1 MASMVVS
8 NNDLTEHR
16 ETNGKINASI
26 FLYFWIGCG
35 IVDSVLRYRFHPQSY
50 RCAAPGGSKMNSP
63 TKQTD
68 TRATSIRTIVAA
80 SAIGTTIEWYDF
92 LIYATAASLVLNK
105 LFFPTEDPLVGEL
118 IAISTVG
125 VGFFARPF
133 GAVVFSHFGDRLGRK
148 SPLILTMV
156 SMGLATTLIGLLP
169 TYASIGIAAPILL
182 VACRLVQGI
191 AVGGE
196 WGGAVLMA
204 IEHSPPDKRGFYG
217 SLVQIGFPLGMSLGT
232 ASFFALAYLDD
243 KQFMSWGWRIPFLA
257 SAALV
262 AIGIFVRLRID
273 ETPDFKRVVREG
285 KISRV
290 PAVEA
295 MRHHSKDL
303 LIGLGARITEISWI
317 YVLTIFG
324 LSYAVTTLALPRS
337 LVLGAI
343 ALGAAVE
350 LITIPLFGHL
360 SDRVG
365 RRPIYL
371 LGCVAAICL
380 SFPIFWALATRDP
393 LMVILAFVVGMS
405 VGHGIMYG
413 VQASFL
419 SEMFPSNLRYTGASL
434 GYQIAAPIGGG
445 LIPLAAAAVVEL
457 THGSTWPVSLLMILI
472 ALTTVLAVRA
482 ARETAPAAKKA
493 AKKVATAANG

>member
-1 MASMVVS
+1 
-8 NNDLTEHR
+8 
-16 ETNGKINASI
+16 
-26 FLYFWIGCG
+26 
-35 IVDSVLRYRFHPQSY
+35 
-50 RCAAPGGSKMNSP
+50 MNSR
-63 TKQTD
+63 TMQTED
-68 TRATSIRTIVAA
+68 RTASIRTIVAA

-105 LFFPTEDPLVGEL
+105 LFFPTDDPLIGKL
-118 IAISTVG
+118 ISISTVG

-133 GAVVFSHFGDRLGRK
+133 GAIILSHFGDRLGRK
-148 SPLILTMV
+148 SPLILTMT

-169 TYASIGIAAPILL
+169 TYASIGVAAPILL

-196 WGGAVLMA
+196 WGGAVLLA
-204 IEHSPPDKRGFYG
+204 TEHSPPEQRGFFG

-257 SAALV
+257 SAVLV

-273 ETPDFKRVVREG
+273 ETPDFKRLKREG
-285 KISRV
+285 KIERIPV
-290 PAVEA
+290 LEVIR
-295 MRHHSKDL
+295 RHPKDL

-365 RRPIYL
+365 RRPVYL
-371 LGCVAAICL
+371 LGCIAAIGL
-380 SFPIFWALATRDP
+380 SFPIFWALATRESWV
-393 LMVILAFVVGMS
+393 VIAAFVVGMS

-445 LIPLAAAAVVEL
+445 LVPLAAAAVVEL
-457 THGSTWPVSLLMILI
+457 THGATWPVSLLMILI

-482 ARETAPAAKKA
+482 ARETAPIFESQTL
-493 AKKVATAANG
+493 TAHSQPVVTVLAD

>member
-1 MASMVVS
+1 
-8 NNDLTEHR
+8 
-16 ETNGKINASI
+16 
-26 FLYFWIGCG
+26 
-35 IVDSVLRYRFHPQSY
+35 
-50 RCAAPGGSKMNSP
+50 MNSRP
-63 TKQTD
+63 MIQSD
-68 TRATSIRTIVAA
+68 DQAASIRTVVAA

-105 LFFPTEDPLVGEL
+105 LFFPTEDPLVGTL
-118 IAISTVG
+118 ISISTIG
-125 VGFFARPF
+125 VGFFARPI
-133 GAVVFSHFGDRLGRK
+133 GAIILSHFGDRLGRK
-148 SPLILTMV
+148 SMLILTLV
-156 SMGLATTLIGLLP
+156 SMGVATALIGILP

-204 IEHSPPDKRGFYG
+204 TEHSPPDKRGFYG
-217 SLVQIGFPLGMSLGT
+217 SMVQIGFPLGMALGT
-232 ASFFALAYLDD
+232 ASFFALAYLGDQ
-243 KQFMSWGWRIPFLA
+243 QFMSWGWRIPFVA

-262 AIGIFVRLRID
+262 VIGTFIRLRID
-273 ETPDFKRVVREG
+273 ETPDFKRVLREG
-285 KISRV
+285 KVSRLPV
-290 PAVEA
+290 LEA
-295 MRHHSKDL
+295 IRRHPRDL

-324 LSYAVTTLALPRS
+324 LSYAVTNLGLPRS

-350 LITIPLFGHL
+350 LVTIPLFGHL
-360 SDRVG
+360 SDHVG
-365 RRPIYL
+365 RRLIYL

-380 SFPIFWALATRDP
+380 SFPIFWAIATRNP
-393 LMVILAFVVGMS
+393 IIVVLAFVIGMS

-419 SEMFPSNLRYTGASL
+419 SEMFPSNLRYSGASL

-445 LIPLAAAAVVEL
+445 LVPLAAAAIVGL
-457 THGSTWPVSLLMILI
+457 THGATWPVSLLMILI
-472 ALTTVLAVRA
+472 ASMTVLAVLA
-482 ARETAPAAKKA
+482 ARETAP
-493 AKKVATAANG
+493 KVASLQPTFT

>member
-1 MASMVVS
+1 MSSRPTMQ
-8 NNDLTEHR
+8 TEA
-16 ETNGKINASI
+16 K
-26 FLYFWIGCG
+26 
-35 IVDSVLRYRFHPQSY
+35 
-50 RCAAPGGSKMNSP
+50 
-63 TKQTD
+63 
-68 TRATSIRTIVAA
+68 ATSIRTIVAA

-105 LFFPTEDPLVGEL
+105 LFFPTGDPLVGKL
-118 IAISTVG
+118 LSISTIG

-133 GAVVFSHFGDRLGRK
+133 GAIILSHFGDRLGRK

-169 TYASIGIAAPILL
+169 TYSSIGIAAPVLL

-196 WGGAVLMA
+196 WGGAVLIA
-204 IEHSPPDKRGFYG
+204 TEHSPPEKRGFYG

-243 KQFMSWGWRIPFLA
+243 QQFMSWGWRIPFLA

-262 AIGIFVRLRID
+262 AIGVFVRLRIE
-273 ETPDFKRVVREG
+273 ETPDFQRVVREG
-285 KISRV
+285 KISRL
-290 PAVEA
+290 PAVDA
-295 MRHHSKDL
+295 IRRHPKDL

-371 LGCVAAICL
+371 LGCAAAICL
-380 SFPIFWALATRDP
+380 SFPVFWALATRDS
-393 LMVILAFVVGMS
+393 LVVVLAFIVGMS
-405 VGHGIMYG
+405 VGHGVMYG

-445 LIPLAAAAVVEL
+445 LVPLAAAAVVGL
-457 THGSTWPVSLLMILI
+457 TGGSTWPVSLLMILI
-472 ALTTVLAVRA
+472 ALTTVIAVLS
-482 ARETAPAAKKA
+482 ARETAPKFESMP
-493 AKKVATAANG
+493 ATSPSPSVVTALGD